1 MSGVINIR
9 EPIWKGMMVGV
20 DSYKFN
26 DLLYVQILYKNVH
39 GSKMFPFILKMRGNI
54 ARMYPVQRIQGHEIH
69 LIPIKDFEPTTLR
82 IGKLGRRSKAKQTP
96 RVSDVPGTTIVYG

>member
-54 ARMYPVQRIQGHEIH
+54 ASHTH
-69 LIPIKDFEPTTLR
+69 IPQPQMCELR
-82 IGKLGRRSKAKQTP
+82 KRSTDITGDGIP
-96 RVSDVPGTTIVYG
+96 H